1 MHSAFSIQHSAFSI
15 QHSAFSIFARAF
27 AAVTICAC
35 LVGSCSLAEAQSGLV
50 LSSGRAAGIDLTV
63 EQLWVPGAG
72 YRPVR
77 VTISPTAPSTTDRTF
92 TLEFLSGRRRWGEE
106 DYDLRVA
113 RDIELPA
120 GSGPVQATVSLP
132 RSPDADAYALNVLED
147 GKLQPGLGAVW
158 QSAYVPT
165 DWEECLPLMLV
176 AGDTVPDTRQLAAL
190 LPVEDYVGS
199 RAVRRFNQ
207 GSFPLPNVSSQTFT
221 IPLALPSVVSCG
233 IAELPQRW
241 IDYSS
246 VDVVY
251 LSLGQLEE
259 LAGRKPAALQAVLR
273 WTAAGGN
280 LWVSGVG
287 QDWQHVAKLEDLLRL
302 ATGETPVPP
311 DRATGETPVPLADD
325 LTKWGWKPPD
335 KEAYLRSV
343 QGGLSELPVTERR
356 YPPYVMP
363 PPQVPAEEVVEPIN
377 PTSALPRVGKAPA
390 EPHFLFRPYDMGLI
404 VAFAS
409 GDPFQDTADQW
420 RGVLNT
426 VGSDRWLWCRRHGL
440 SMVRQNPDYWNFLI
454 PGVGLVPV
462 TEFCV
467 LITLFVLAIGPL
479 NYWLLR
485 RWGRLHLLVVTI
497 PLGAATVTLALFA
510 YAVVADGLGTR
521 VRVRSVTRLDQSRGQ
536 AVCWARLSYYAGLA
550 PRRGLTFPDDVLVLP
565 LEYAPV
571 PDYRDAPLRRELIWR
586 QGQDAQ
592 QQWFASGW
600 LSSRTPAQLLTVRS
614 RPSRLGLELIRSPG
628 NPAPPRVKNGL
639 GIRIEQLVVCS
650 DDRKLYWAEGIDAD
664 QTVPLEQFTPQAGAK
679 FWEVSRRNQPQVPEG
694 IQARYYGSGGVFG
707 LRYYRSPYGNPAI
720 APPTQ
725 QTSRLEASLAE
736 VQALAG
742 AGFSPLEPGSYV
754 AVVDQSPEVVLGAAS
769 AHLEASYHVI
779 LGKW

>member
-1 MHSAFSIQHSAFSI
+1 MHSAFSIQHSEFCI
-15 QHSAFSIFARAF
+15 LHSAFCVSARAF

-35 LVGSCSLAEAQSGLV
+35 LVGWSGPVEAWSGTV
-50 LSSGRAAGIDLTV
+50 YSATAAGTNLTV
-63 EQLWVPGAG
+63 DTRWVDGAG

-77 VTISPTAPSTTDRTF
+77 VTLTPTAPTTVDKTF
-92 TLEFLSGRRRWGEE
+92 TVEFLLRRRPWP
-106 DYDLRVA
+106 DDRHDLRVA

-132 RSPDADAYALNVLED
+132 QYPDCDSYTVNVLED
-147 GKLQPGLGAVW
+147 GKLQPRLCIPWTQYANT
-158 QSAYVPT
+158 AT
-165 DWEECLPLMLV
+165 DWAECLPALLV
-176 AGDTVPDTRQLAAL
+176 VGDTIPDTHPLAEL
-190 LPVEDYVGS
+190 LPLEDYFS
-199 RAVRRFNQ
+199 SQTVRRFNQ
-207 GSFPLPNVSSQTFT
+207 RPFPSAN
-221 IPLALPSVVSCG
+221 VVSQMASIPQTLPG
-233 IAELPQRW
+233 VVSYRIAELPQRW

-246 VDVVY
+246 VDVVCI
-251 LSLGQLEE
+251 SLGQLEE
-259 LAGRKPAALQAVLR
+259 VAGKNPAALRAVLQ

-280 LWVSGVG
+280 LWVSGAG
-287 QDWQHVAKLEDLLRL
+287 QDWQHVPKIENFLRL

-311 DRATGETPVPLADD
+311 ATGETPVPLAE

-335 KEAYLRSV
+335 KEAYLKAV
-343 QGGLSELPVTERR
+343 QGGLSEVPVAERR

-363 PPQVPAEEVVEPIN
+363 PPRVPIPEAIP
-377 PTSALPRVGKAPA
+377 PAGTGTAQPRVGKAPTQA
-390 EPHFLFRPYDMGLI
+390 QFLFRPYDMGLI
-404 VAFAS
+404 VALAS

-426 VGSDRWLWCRRHGL
+426 VGPDRWLWCRRHGL
-440 SMVRQNPDYWNFLI
+440 SMVRQNPDYWNLLI

-462 TEFCV
+462 AEFCV
-467 LITLFVLAIGPL
+467 LITLFVVGIGPL

-497 PLGAATVTLALFA
+497 PLGAATVTVALFA

-521 VRVRSVTRLDQSRGQ
+521 VRVRSVTRLDQGRGQ

-571 PDYRDAPLRRELIWR
+571 PDYRDPPLRRELIWR
-586 QGQDAQ
+586 EGQQGE

-614 RPSRLGLELIRSPG
+614 RPSRLGLQLIRSPG
-628 NPAPPRVKNGL
+628 NPGPPQIRNGL
-639 GIRIEQLVVCS
+639 GTRIEQLVVCS

-679 FWEVSRRNQPQVPEG
+679 FWEVFRSNQPQVPEG
-694 IQARYYGSGGVFG
+694 IQTRYYGSGGVFG

-725 QTSRLEASLAE
+725 QTSRLEASLAD
-736 VQALAG
+736 VQTLAG
-742 AGFSPLEPGSYV
+742 AGFSLLEPGSYV
-754 AVVDQSPEVVLGAAS
+754 AVVEQSPEVVLGVAS
-769 AHLEASYHVI
+769 ARQEASYHVI